1 MQKYQYQHGDRPLEG
16 YTIERAAGRGGFG
29 EVYYAVS
36 DGGREVALKAVQN
49 YEQIELRGIS
59 QCMNL
64 KSPHLVTIFDVK
76 YNDQNEPFV
85 IMEYVSGPSLRDLLT
100 ESPHGLGVQKTAFF
114 LREIAKSLSY
124 LHECGIVHRDL
135 KPSNIF
141 YENGYVKVGDY
152 GLAKAI
158 SASRHSGHTIT
169 VGTVHYMAPEI
180 GAGSYNRSI
189 DIYALGVLLYEML
202 TGDVPFMGSSPA
214 EILMKHMTNAPEVN
228 NIDEPFAHV
237 VKKALAK
244 DPAERYQTVQEM
256 VEDLFGSEHIR
267 DSVSHFSPDEL
278 SVVAERVAARANIV
292 ETPRP
297 ERPRA
302 EVAAE
307 PTKEVGKEMADTARQ
322 AAKQNKDVGREI
334 ADTAQRFAQ
343 QADAVGQKVAD
354 RVDVEAGKL
363 LGNKMRIPGI
373 TDPIAPHQ
381 RRTLAFLTMA
391 FIAVGASMLYGP
403 RNGGFVPMA
412 IGVFVM
418 IAVCSK
424 TILYSHQR
432 WFVNLEPESQWISK
446 LVTCGLAALLT
457 SIVAGFVGV
466 VGHFKGM
473 LKPSEG
479 MQLWLSLAIPML
491 LVDWRRISSPQRSK
505 RLSLGS
511 ALWIGFLG
519 AISAAIFG
527 QVAIMIASVL
537 AGTSLVVQAYSTFGS
552 TEQSKKAAEQQARQ
566 AQQKRKEML
575 SDSGKII
582 SRPVPPFVRVFWLLG
597 FFVTLG
603 AGLFLVIWAGTSL
616 HGCQFAISVASGVD
630 SLILSLFCFVGAC
643 RGTFNGWYRYLIK
656 PVMLLICVLTVVASS
671 ILMGNL
677 RLNDAMFLLL
687 LMLIILP
694 SVAFFIIAILP
705 ASLFVGG
712 VSKPNKP
719 LAALPKQPAVSSSK
733 SPAGFS
739 SYKRLWALLLAIPG
753 MVPIF
758 GIPLAGLQRFYV
770 GKIGTG
776 ILWFLTGGLFGIG
789 QLIDIIL
796 ICVGQFEDRYDLP
809 LVVWY
814 DSEEIKAKTPT
825 TPVVDQVKAVGQD
838 VAAAKDRQAEAVQ
851 APAEE
856 ESPARISPTAPT
868 RTVIY
873 EPFHPLAFLFSGIG
887 FILTFVAIIT
897 GLAVGLHLPH
907 YVAAGWPNPQVS
919 AQIEQFFGY
928 PDWPELVMRLGTVL
942 VVILLLLAG
951 ICIIIGRRHLGVTHM
966 LRAVLGLMAFF
977 CVLLV
982 FSDAMSGSYFHEVVN
997 MINAEQI
1004 GPAVD
1009 KLLLSTQNKKAASA
1023 GVLFLLSV
1031 VVMAWP
1037 ARSRQMIFN
1046 PAHYQGVVL

>member
-36 DGGREVALKAVQN
+36 DGGREVAIKAVQN

-59 QCMNL
+59 HCMNL

-76 YNDQNEPFV
+76 YNDRNEPFV

-100 ESPHGLGVQKTAFF
+100 ESPHGLGVQKAAFF
-114 LREIAKSLSY
+114 LREIAKSLSF

-228 NIDEPFAHV
+228 NIEEPFAHV

-244 DPAERYQTVQEM
+244 DPADRYQTIQEM

-267 DSVSHFSPDEL
+267 DSVSHFSPEEL
-278 SVVAERVAARANIV
+278 SVVAERVAAKANII

-307 PTKEVGKEMADTARQ
+307 PTREVGKEITDTARQ
-322 AAKQNKDVGREI
+322 AAKQNKEMGKEI

-354 RVDVEAGKL
+354 RVDAEAGKL
-363 LGNKMRIPGI
+363 LGTKMRIPGI
-373 TDPIAPHQ
+373 TDPVDPHQ
-381 RRTLAFLTMA
+381 RRMLAFMTMA
-391 FIAVGASMLYGP
+391 FIAVGASLLHGT
-403 RNGGFVPMA
+403 GGGGIIERA
-412 IGVFVM
+412 IVVFVM

-424 TILYSHQR
+424 TIHFSLGR
-432 WFVNLEPESQWISK
+432 WFVNLEPESQWIPR
-446 LVTCGLAALLT
+446 LVTCGLAAFLT
-457 SIVAGFVGV
+457 SMVAGFVGIA
-466 VGHFKGM
+466 GHFSGM
-473 LKPSEG
+473 GRMSGHG
-479 MQLWLSLAIPML
+479 MNMWLSLAIPML

-511 ALWIGFLG
+511 AVWIGLLG
-519 AISAAIFG
+519 VISAAIFG
-527 QVAIMIASVL
+527 QDAVLVASVL
-537 AGTSLVVQAYSTFGS
+537 AGTSLVLQAYSTYGS
-552 TEQSKKAAEQQARQ
+552 AAQSKKAAEQQARK

-582 SRPVPPFVRVFWLLG
+582 SRPVPPFVRVFWLIG
-597 FFVTLG
+597 FLATLG

-616 HGCQFAISVASGVD
+616 HGNCFAISLASGVD

-643 RGTFNGWYRYLIK
+643 RGRFNGWYRYLIK
-656 PVMLLICVLTVVASS
+656 PVILLICVLIVVASS
-671 ILMGNL
+671 ICMGNL
-677 RLNDAMFLLL
+677 SNVNDAMFLGL

-712 VSKPNKP
+712 VSKPGRP
-719 LAALPKQPAVSSSK
+719 SAALPKQPAVSSPK
-733 SPAGFS
+733 SPAGVS
-739 SYKRLWALLLAIPG
+739 SYKRLWALILAAG
-753 MVPIF
+753 SF
-758 GIPLAGLQRFYV
+758 GGICGLHRFYV

-789 QLIDIIL
+789 QLIDVIL
-796 ICVGQFEDRYDLP
+796 ICVGQFEDRYGLP
-809 LVVWY
+809 LEIWY
-814 DSEEIKAKTPT
+814 DEEVKAKTP
-825 TPVVDQVKAVGQD
+825 PVQVADQVGAVRQD
-838 VAAAKDRQAEAVQ
+838 VAAANEPQVEAVH

-856 ESPARISPTAPT
+856 EAPAKVSPTAPT
-868 RTVIY
+868 KTVVY
-873 EPFHPLAFLFSGIG
+873 EPFHPLAFLFSGVG
-887 FILTFVAIIT
+887 FILTFVAIMA

-907 YVAAGWPNPQVS
+907 FVAAGWPNPQVS

-951 ICIIIGRRHLGVTHM
+951 ICIIIGRRHLGVPHM

-977 CVLLV
+977 GVLLV
-982 FSDAMSGSYFHEVVN
+982 FSDAMSGSYFQEVVN
-997 MINAEQI
+997 MLNAEQI
-1004 GPAVD
+1004 GPAFD

-1031 VVMAWP
+1031 VVLAWP

-1046 PAHYQGVVL
+1046 PVHYQGVVL